1 MARGYWLVKSE
12 PNKYAWDEFVKDGST
27 YWDGVRNYEAR
38 NNLRDM
44 KKADL
49 ALYYHSNIGKEVV
62 GVARVIGEHYQ
73 DPTSDDERW
82 SVVDFEPV
90 VMLKEPVTLAQIKGT
105 RELAEI
111 ALIKRSRLSVVP
123 VTRAEFQQILKMGKT
138 KLPR

>member
-12 PNKYAWDEFVKDGST
+12 PNKYAWEQLVADGST

-38 NNLRDM
+38 NNLREM
-44 KKADL
+44 KKGDL

-62 GVARVIGEHYQ
+62 GIARVIGEHYQ
-73 DPTSDDERW
+73 DPTTDDDRW

-90 VMLKEPVTLAQIKGT
+90 VGLEEPVDLARIKADP
-105 RELAEI
+105 ELAEI
-111 ALIKRSRLSVVP
+111 ALVKRSRISVVP
-123 VTRAEFQQILKMGKT
+123 LTRAEFQHILKLGGT